1 MCMGKGHP
9 SPTHDVKRNVT
20 LQRGLQM
27 HVAVVVPNEW
37 RKTILREQM
46 PS

>member
-1 MCMGKGHP
+1 MYMGKGHP
-9 SPTHDVKRNVT
+9 SLTHDVKRNVT

-27 HVAVVVPNEW
+27 HVAVPNEW